1 VLHGEFEPSHGR
13 SNRWI
18 GRGAPDAIPPKAV
31 HVKSAALVLLLLLS
45 WAAHSADLPASSEMR
60 ELLNEAARYQPGQNV
75 EKLRRLEQLVA
86 SSASDPAE
94 RNQLELG
101 LIGIVTHA
109 ETYEAR
115 KFACQQLALIGT
127 ARAVPALAGLLKSN
141 ETVALGCLALG
152 PNPSPEAGRAL
163 RGALGVADGEARLQ
177 IINTLGNRQ
186 DPLAVSI
193 LAELGRHREVA
204 TAEAAIVALGRI
216 GDSNVVQALSTL
228 RRENRQEVAHALDEA
243 SLYCAESLVAAGDRR
258 GASQLYEELL
268 ASAQSRAA
276 RRGSFH
282 ALVSLDEDGGQQR
295 ILDVLRGDDAGLKP
309 LAIAGI
315 INLAGAD
322 VSHRFGAEL
331 PRLAPDDQVLLI
343 EALAAR
349 GDPDAIRI
357 IAAQAKSGDASVRTA
372 AVQALGQHGDAT
384 SVPAL
389 ASALAD
395 AASAA
400 ERQAVE
406 RALLTLRGGTTTD
419 AAIIEA
425 LKSEA
430 DKSKPSLMNALAM
443 RRSRMAVP
451 ALLKEAE
458 SSVPTVARAAFQAL
472 GLLVVSKDLEALLN
486 ALTHLK
492 AEAAR
497 AHAEIAISR
506 ALAELNNKT
515 AGSKLLRARLD
526 ATPDLAMRLSLM
538 RLLPNVPD
546 TAALEVLGAASVASD
561 EEVADTALRALADWP
576 DQDAWDLLEGI
587 YRRNGAESY
596 RVLALRGLVRLVRE
610 SNRPPDDAIILRY
623 RRLFEGAKTDNDRK
637 LILGAL
643 AGVAHPAAL
652 EMALSHLD
660 RPGVRAEAALTVRT
674 IAEALSEEH
683 PEAAKA
689 ALERLH

>member
-1 VLHGEFEPSHGR
+1 VT
-13 SNRWI
+13 
-18 GRGAPDAIPPKAV
+18 RG
-31 HVKSAALVLLLLLS
+31 
-45 WAAHSADLPASSEMR
+45 
-60 ELLNEAARYQPGQNV
+60 
-75 EKLRRLEQLVA
+75 
-86 SSASDPAE
+86 
-94 RNQLELG
+94 
-101 LIGIVTHA
+101 

-127 ARAVPALAGLLKSN
+127 ARAVPALAGLLESSD
-141 ETVALGCLALG
+141 TVALGCLALG

-163 RGALGVADGEARLQ
+163 RDALDSAEGEARLQ

-186 DPLAVSI
+186 DPLAVSL
-193 LAELGRHREVA
+193 LAGLSRHDEGA

-216 GDSNVVQALSTL
+216 GDSNVVHALSAL

-282 ALVSLDEDGGQQR
+282 ALISLDEDGGQRR
-295 ILDVLRGDDAGLKP
+295 ILDVLRGDDASLKP

-315 INLAGAD
+315 IDLSGAD
-322 VSHRFGAEL
+322 VSHKFGAEL
-331 PRLAPDDQVLLI
+331 PRLAADDQVLLI

-349 GDPDAIRI
+349 GDPDAIGI
-357 IAAQAKSGDASVRTA
+357 IAAQAKAGDAAVRTA

-389 ASALAD
+389 AGALAG

-406 RALLTLRGGTTTD
+406 RALVTLRGGTTTD

-430 DKSKPSLMNALAM
+430 DKSKPSLMTSLAL
-443 RRSRMAVP
+443 RRSRLAVP
-451 ALLKEAE
+451 ALLEE
-458 SSVPTVARAAFQAL
+458 TQSSVPAVARAAFQAL
-472 GLLVVSKDLEALLN
+472 GPLVVAKDLEPLLDG
-486 ALTHLK
+486 LTHLK

-497 AHAEIAISR
+497 AHAEIAVSR
-506 ALAELNNKT
+506 ALAQLNDKT
-515 AGSKLLRARLD
+515 AGSKLLRLRLD
-526 ATPDLAMRLSLM
+526 PRTDVTTRLSLM

-546 TAALEVLGAASVASD
+546 AAALEVLAEASAASDV
-561 EEVADTALRALADWP
+561 EVVDTALRALADWP
-576 DQDAWDLLEGI
+576 DQDAWDLLEGV
-587 YRRNGAESY
+587 YRRSGAESY
-596 RVLALRGLVRLVRE
+596 RVLALRGLVRLARE
-610 SNRPPDDAIILRY
+610 STRQPNDAVILRY
-623 RRLFEGAKTDNDRK
+623 RGLFEGAKSDNDRK

-652 EMALSHLD
+652 EMALSQLGG
-660 RPGVRAEAALTVRT
+660 PGVRAEAALTVRT
-674 IAEALSEEH
+674 IAEALKEEY
-683 PEAAKA
+683 PEAARA